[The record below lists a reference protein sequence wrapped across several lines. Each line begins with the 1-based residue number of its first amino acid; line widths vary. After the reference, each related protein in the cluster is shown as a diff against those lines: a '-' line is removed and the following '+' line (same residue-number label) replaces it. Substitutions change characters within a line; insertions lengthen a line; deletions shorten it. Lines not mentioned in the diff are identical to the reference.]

1 MEYLSH
7 TGVKR
12 KSGRYEWGSGE
23 HPYQHEPWFTGWK
36 ELYDKGLKDSE
47 IAKHFHMTLKEYR
60 YRKSYAENAEKA
72 AMIAHVKEMRFTRQM
87 SVEAISKKLG
97 ISTSTVNKYLD
108 PVTEAN
114 NRKTHDLAEALA
126 KSVKEHKYIDIGKG
140 VNVALGVNQT
150 KFEAALQ
157 VLKDEGYIITKFDQP
172 QATNPKQNTHIMVLS
187 APKEGMTD
195 KEKKS
200 AAYKEIMQNKD
211 KIALPYDVHVDSD
224 GKTSQGIYEPKSISS
239 KRIAVRY
246 AEDGGTAKEG
256 LIELRRGVA
265 DLDMNG
271 SKYAQVRIAVD
282 GTHYIK
288 GVAVYSD
295 DIPDGYDI
303 LINTKK
309 SNKVPL
315 KNPDPKGK
323 QVLKNMERDENG
335 DIDMENPFGAQ
346 IMAGGQHFYKDKNG
360 KEQLSIINKVNDE
373 NKWGDWTS
381 ARTLA
386 SQVLSKQDQSIAKR
400 QLDLAYAQSYNEY
413 SEIQKITNPVLKSQ
427 MLEDF
432 GDTCDKKAEHL
443 KAAALPRQSVKVL
456 IPMPTLKE
464 NECYAPDYAD
474 GEVLALI
481 RYPHGGKAEIPIL
494 INNTKNKEGRNMVGT
509 GAGDAIGINAVAAER
524 LSGADFDGDTVVCIP
539 NKHNWIKNAPQL
551 NALKDFDTQ
560 AAYPGYE
567 GMKQISEQYQQIQM
581 GMVTN
586 LITDMTLKG
595 CSNPDEL
602 ARAVKYSMVIV
613 DSYKHNLDY
622 KTCFEECRIQELYDK
637 YQRKEDGR
645 SGGASTIISR
655 ASSQDYR
662 YDYDRVGID
671 PDTGERTYHYTN
683 KRNVEFV
690 NPKTGKKYVK
700 ALSPNH
706 PDYDPNAP
714 LSTIE
719 TTKMNKAKDAYDLV
733 SPDKYP
739 IEKVYADYA
748 NSMKALAN
756 KARKESLNTG
766 TMDYNPEAAK
776 IYAEEVESL
785 KNKVNQSL
793 IQAPLERK
801 AQLVTG
807 YILDQK
813 IKNNPERYNRKTP
826 DGKKKIKKLRE
837 SVIKQQRAILGKSK
851 PSFDI
856 TDREWEA
863 LQAGALSLSVLKQVL
878 QYGDQERIKKLA
890 TPKDINM
897 PALSNANVL
906 MAKAMIN
913 SKYTLKEV
921 ADSFGVS
928 VSTLQRYLKQ

>member
-1 MEYLSH
+1 MADLFH

-23 HPYQHEPWFTGWK
+23 HPYQHEPWFMGWK
-36 ELYDKGLKDSE
+36 ELADKGMKESE
-47 IAKHFHMTLKEYR
+47 IAKHFHMSLKEFR

-87 SVEAISKKLG
+87 SPKAIGEKLG
-97 ISTSTVNKYLD
+97 ISVSTVNKYLD
-108 PVTEAN
+108 PVIEAN
-114 NRKTHDLAEALA
+114 NRKTYDLAEALA
-126 KSVKEHKYIDIGKG
+126 KSVDEKHWIDIGKG
-140 VNVALGVNQT
+140 VNVALGVKQT

-157 VLKDEGYIITKFDQP
+157 VLKDEGYQITKFDQP
-172 QATNPKQNTHIMVLS
+172 QATNPKQNTHIMVLT
-187 APKEGMTD
+187 APNNGTTE

-200 AAYKEIMQNKD
+200 IAYKDIMQNKD

-239 KRIAVRY
+239 KRIFVRY
-246 AEDGGTAKEG
+246 AEDGGTQRDG
-256 LIELRRGVA
+256 SIELRRGVA
-265 DLDMNG
+265 DIDMNG
-271 SKYAQVRIAVD
+271 SRYAQVRIAVD

-288 GVAVYSD
+288 GVAIYSD

-303 LINTKK
+303 IVN
-309 SNKVPL
+309 SNKKRGTPL
-315 KNPDPKGK
+315 LSKDPEAKT
-323 QVLKNMERDENG
+323 VLKPMERDENG
-335 DIDMENPFGAQ
+335 EVDMENPFGAQ

-360 KEQLSIINKVNDE
+360 KEQLSAINKVNDE

-381 ARTLA
+381 ARTIA
-386 SQVLSKQDQSIAKR
+386 SQVLSKQDKSLAKR
-400 QLDLAYAQSYNEY
+400 QLDLAYAQNYQEY
-413 SEIQKITNPVLKSQ
+413 EEIQKITNPVLKAK

-456 IPMPTLKE
+456 IPLPSLKE
-464 NECYAPDYAD
+464 NECYAPDYPD

-494 INNTKNKEGRNMVGT
+494 INNTRNKQGRNMIGT
-509 GAGDAIGINAVAAER
+509 GSGDGIGINAVAAER

-551 NALKDFDTQ
+551 EALKDFDTK
-560 AAYPGYE
+560 AAYPGYP
-567 GMKQISEQYQQIQM
+567 GMKRINEQYQQTQM

-595 CSNPDEL
+595 GANPDEL
-602 ARAVKYSMVIV
+602 ARAIKYSMVII
-613 DSYKHNLDY
+613 DAYKHKLDY
-622 KTCFEECRIQELYDK
+622 KTCFKECRIDELYEK
-637 YQRKEDGR
+637 YQKKG
-645 SGGASTIISR
+645 GGASTIISR
-655 ASSQDYR
+655 ASSQDYIP
-662 YDYDRVGID
+662 DYDRKGID
-671 PDTGERTYHYTN
+671 PETGERTYHFTG
-683 KRNVEFV
+683 KRNVEFI

-706 PDYDPNAP
+706 PDYDPNAN

-719 TTKMNKAKDAYDLV
+719 TSKMYTHKDAYDLV
-733 SPDKYP
+733 SEERYP

-766 TMDYNPEAAK
+766 TIEYNSEAAK
-776 IYAEEVESL
+776 AYADEVTSL

-807 YILDQK
+807 YIVDQK
-813 IKNNPERYNRKTP
+813 MKNNPERYDRKTP

-837 SVIKQQRAILGKSK
+837 STIKQQRAILGKAK

-856 TDREWEA
+856 TDKEWEA
-863 LQAGALSLSVLKQVL
+863 IQSGAVRLGLLKQVL

-890 TPKDINM
+890 TPREVNT
-897 PALSNANVL
+897 PALSPANIL
-906 MAKAMIN
+906 TARAMLN
-913 SKYTLKEV
+913 SKYTLAEV
-921 ADSFGVS
+921 ANYYGIS
-928 VSTLQRYLKQ
+928 VSTLQRYLKK

>member
-1 MEYLSH
+1 MADLFH

-23 HPYQHEPWFTGWK
+23 HPYQHEAWFMGWK
-36 ELYDKGLKDSE
+36 ELSDKGIKDSD
-47 IAKHFHMTLKEYR
+47 IAKHFHMTLKEFR

-72 AMIAHVKEMRFTRQM
+72 ALIAHVKEMRFTRQM
-87 SVEAISKKLG
+87 SPKAIGEKLG
-97 ISTSTVNKYLD
+97 ISVSTVNKYLD
-108 PVTEAN
+108 PVIELN

-126 KSVKEHKYIDIGKG
+126 KSVAEKHWIDIGKG
-140 VNVALGVNQT
+140 VNVALGVKQT

-157 VLKDEGYIITKFDQP
+157 VLKDEGYRITKFDQP
-172 QATNPKQNTHIMVLS
+172 QATNPKQNTHIMVLT
-187 APKEGMTD
+187 APNNGKTE

-200 AAYKEIMQNKD
+200 IAYKDIMQNKD

-239 KRIAVRY
+239 KRIFVRY
-246 AEDGGTAKEG
+246 AEDGGTQRDG
-256 LIELRRGVA
+256 SIELRRGVA
-265 DLDMNG
+265 DIDMNG
-271 SKYAQVRIAVD
+271 SRYAQVRIAVD

-288 GVAVYSD
+288 GVAIYSD

-303 LINTKK
+303 IVN
-309 SNKVPL
+309 SNKKRGTPL
-315 KNPDPKGK
+315 LSKDPEAKT
-323 QVLKNMERDENG
+323 VLKPMERDENG
-335 DIDMENPFGAQ
+335 DVDMENPFGAQ

-360 KEQLSIINKVNDE
+360 KEQLSAINKVNDE

-381 ARTLA
+381 ARTIA
-386 SQVLSKQDQSIAKR
+386 SQVLSKQDKTLAKR
-400 QLDLAYAQSYNEY
+400 QLDLAYAQNYQEY
-413 SEIQKITNPVLKSQ
+413 EEIQKITNPVLKAK

-456 IPMPTLKE
+456 IPLPSLKE
-464 NECYAPDYAD
+464 NECYAPDYPD

-494 INNTKNKEGRNMVGT
+494 INNTRNKQGRNMIGT
-509 GAGDAIGINAVAAER
+509 GSGDGIGINAVAAER

-551 NALKDFDTQ
+551 EALKDFDTK
-560 AAYPGYE
+560 AAYPSYP
-567 GMKQISEQYQQIQM
+567 GMKRINENYQQQQM

-595 CSNPDEL
+595 GANPDEL
-602 ARAVKYSMVIV
+602 ARAVKYSMVII
-613 DSYKHNLDY
+613 DAYKHKLDY
-622 KTCFEECRIQELYDK
+622 QTCFKECRIDELYEK
-637 YQRKEDGR
+637 YQKKG
-645 SGGASTIISR
+645 GGASTIISR
-655 ASSQDYR
+655 ASSQDYIP
-662 YDYDRVGID
+662 DYDRKGID
-671 PDTGERTYHYTN
+671 PETGERTYHFTG
-683 KRNVEFV
+683 KRNVEFI

-700 ALSPNH
+700 ALSPGH
-706 PDYDPNAP
+706 PDYDPNAN

-719 TTKMNKAKDAYDLV
+719 TSKMYTHKDAYDLV
-733 SPDKYP
+733 SEERYP

-766 TMDYNPEAAK
+766 SIEYNADAAK
-776 IYAEEVESL
+776 TYAEEVESL

-807 YILDQK
+807 FIIDQK
-813 IKNNPERYNRKTP
+813 MKSNPERYNKKTP

-837 SVIKQQRAILGKSK
+837 STIKQQRAILGKAK

-856 TDREWEA
+856 TDKEWEA
-863 LQAGALSLSVLKQVL
+863 IQAGAVRLGTLKQIL

-890 TPKDINM
+890 TPRDVNV
-897 PALSNANVL
+897 PALSPANIL
-906 MAKAMIN
+906 TARAMLN
-913 SKYTLKEV
+913 SKYTLAEV
-921 ADSFGVS
+921 ANYYGIS
-928 VSTLQRYLKQ
+928 VSTLQRYLKK

>member
-456 IPMPTLKE
+456 IPKPTLKE

-863 LQAGALSLSVLKQVL
+863 LQAGALRLSVLKQVL

>member
-1 MEYLSH
+1 MVDLFH

-12 KSGRYEWGSGE
+12 KSGRYKWGSGE
-23 HPYQHEPWFTGWK
+23 HPYQHEPWFMGWK
-36 ELYDKGLKDSE
+36 ELADKGMKESE
-47 IAKHFHMTLKEYR
+47 IAKHFHMSLKEFR

-87 SVEAISKKLG
+87 SPKAIGEKLG
-97 ISTSTVNKYLD
+97 ISVSTVNKYLD
-108 PVTEAN
+108 PVIEAN

-126 KSVKEHKYIDIGKG
+126 KSVDEKHWVDIGKG
-140 VNVALGVNQT
+140 VNVALGVKQT

-157 VLKDEGYIITKFDQP
+157 VLKDEGYQITKFDQP
-172 QATNPKQNTHIMVLS
+172 QATNPKQNTHIMVLT
-187 APKEGMTD
+187 APNNGTTE

-200 AAYKEIMQNKD
+200 IAYKDIMQNKD

-224 GKTSQGIYEPKSISS
+224 GKTSQGIYEPTSISS
-239 KRIAVRY
+239 KRIFVRY
-246 AEDGGTAKEG
+246 AEDGGTQRDG
-256 LIELRRGVA
+256 SIELRRGVA
-265 DLDMNG
+265 DIDMNG
-271 SKYAQVRIAVD
+271 SRYAQVRIAVD

-288 GVAVYSD
+288 GVAIYSD

-303 LINTKK
+303 IVN
-309 SNKVPL
+309 SNKKRGTPL
-315 KNPDPKGK
+315 LSKDPEAKT
-323 QVLKNMERDENG
+323 VLKPMERDENG
-335 DIDMENPFGAQ
+335 DVDMENPFGAQ
-346 IMAGGQHFYKDKNG
+346 IMAGGQHFYTDKNG
-360 KEQLSIINKVNDE
+360 KEQLSVINKVNDE

-381 ARTLA
+381 ARTIA
-386 SQVLSKQDQSIAKR
+386 SQVLSKQDKTLAKR
-400 QLDLAYAQSYNEY
+400 QLDLAYAQNYQEY
-413 SEIQKITNPVLKSQ
+413 EEIQKITNPVLKAK

-456 IPMPTLKE
+456 IPLPTLKE
-464 NECYAPDYAD
+464 NECYAPDYPD

-494 INNTKNKEGRNMVGT
+494 INNTRNKQGRNMIGT
-509 GAGDAIGINAVAAER
+509 GSGDGIGINAVAAER

-551 NALKDFDTQ
+551 EALKDFDTK
-560 AAYPGYE
+560 AAYPGYP
-567 GMKQISEQYQQIQM
+567 GMKRINEQYQQTQM

-595 CSNPDEL
+595 GANPDEL
-602 ARAVKYSMVIV
+602 ARAIKYSMVII

-622 KTCFEECRIQELYDK
+622 KTCFKECRIDELYEK
-637 YQRKEDGR
+637 YQKKG
-645 SGGASTIISR
+645 GGASTIISK
-655 ASSQDYR
+655 ASSQDYID
-662 YDYDRVGID
+662 DYDRKGID
-671 PDTGERTYHYTN
+671 PETGERTYHFTG

-700 ALSPNH
+700 AISPGH

-714 LSTIE
+714 LSKIE
-719 TTKMNKAKDAYDLV
+719 TSKMYTHKDAYELV
-733 SPDKYP
+733 SEERYP

-748 NSMKALAN
+748 NSMKALGN

-766 TMDYNPEAAK
+766 TIEYNAEAAK
-776 IYAEEVESL
+776 TYADEVESL

-807 YILDQK
+807 FIVDQK
-813 IKNNPERYNRKTP
+813 IKNNPERFNRKTP

-837 SVIKQQRAILGKSK
+837 STIKQQRAILGKSK

-856 TDREWEA
+856 TDKEWEA
-863 LQAGALSLSVLKQVL
+863 IEAGAVRLGLLKQVL
-878 QYGDQERIKKLA
+878 QYGNQERIKKLA
-890 TPKDINM
+890 TPREVNA
-897 PALSNANVL
+897 PALSPANIL
-906 MAKAMIN
+906 AARAMLN
-913 SKYTLKEV
+913 SKYTLAEV
-921 ADSFGVS
+921 ANYYGVS
-928 VSTLQRYLKQ
+928 VSTLQRYLKK

>member
-1 MEYLSH
+1 MADLSH

-23 HPYQHEPWFTGWK
+23 HPYQHEPWFMGWK
-36 ELYDKGLKDSE
+36 ELADKGMKESE
-47 IAKHFHMTLKEYR
+47 IAKHFHMSLKEFR

-87 SVEAISKKLG
+87 SPKAIGEKLG
-97 ISTSTVNKYLD
+97 ISVSTVNKYLD
-108 PVTEAN
+108 PVIESN

-126 KSVKEHKYIDIGKG
+126 KSVAEKHWIDIGKG
-140 VNVALGVNQT
+140 VNVALGVKQT

-157 VLKDEGYIITKFDQP
+157 VLKDEGYQITKFDQP

-187 APKEGMTD
+187 APNNGTTE

-200 AAYKEIMQNKD
+200 IAYKDIMQNKD

-239 KRIAVRY
+239 KRIFVRY
-246 AEDGGTAKEG
+246 AEDDGAAKEG
-256 LIELRRGVA
+256 CIELRRGVA

-295 DIPDGYDI
+295 NIPDGYDI

-309 SNKVPL
+309 HNTVPL
-315 KNPDPKGK
+315 KSSNPDAK
-323 QVLKNMERDENG
+323 QVLKPMERDENG
-335 DIDMENPFGAQ
+335 DVDPDNPFGAQ

-360 KEQLSIINKVNDE
+360 KEQLSVINKVNDE
-373 NKWGDWTS
+373 STWGDWTS
-381 ARTLA
+381 ARSLA
-386 SQVLSKQDQSIAKR
+386 SQVLSKQDPSLAKR
-400 QLDLAYAQSYNEY
+400 QLNLAYAQNYQEY
-413 SEIQKITNPVLKSQ
+413 EEIQKITNPVLKAK

-443 KAAALPRQSVKVL
+443 KAASLPRQSVKVL
-456 IPMPTLKE
+456 IPMPSLKE
-464 NECYAPDYAD
+464 NECYAPSYPD

-481 RYPHGGKAEIPIL
+481 RFPHGGKAEIPIL
-494 INNTKNKEGRNMVGT
+494 INNTRNKEGRGVLGT
-509 GAGDAIGINAVAAER
+509 SSSDAIGINAVAAER

-539 NKHNWIKNAPQL
+539 NKNNFIKNAPAF
-551 NALKDFDTQ
+551 NALEGFDTKD
-560 AAYPGYE
+560 AYPGYP
-567 GMKQISEQYQQIQM
+567 GMKRINEQYQQTQM

-595 CSNPDEL
+595 CSDPDEL
-602 ARAVKYSMVIV
+602 ARAVKYSMVII
-613 DSYKHNLDY
+613 DAYKHKLDY
-622 KTCFEECRIQELYDK
+622 KSCFEECRIQELYDK
-637 YQRKEDGR
+637 YQKKENGR

-655 ASSQDYR
+655 ASSQDYMP
-662 YDYDRVGID
+662 DYDRKGID
-671 PDTGERTYHYTN
+671 PETGERTYHFTG

-700 ALSPNH
+700 ALSPGH
-706 PDYDPNAP
+706 PDYDPNAN

-719 TTKMNKAKDAYDLV
+719 TSKMYTHKDAYDLV
-733 SPDKYP
+733 SEERYP

-748 NSMKALAN
+748 NSMKALGN

-766 TMDYNPEAAK
+766 SIEYNANAAK
-776 IYAEEVESL
+776 AYAEEVESL

-807 YILDQK
+807 FIVDQK
-813 IKNNPERYNRKTP
+813 MKNNPERYDRKSP

-837 SVIKQQRAILGKSK
+837 STIKQQRAILGKSK

-856 TDREWEA
+856 TDKEWEA
-863 LQAGALSLSVLKQVL
+863 IQSGAVRLGLLKQVL

-890 TPKDINM
+890 TPRESNG
-897 PALSNANVL
+897 PALSPANIL
-906 MAKAMIN
+906 TARAMIN
-913 SKYTLKEV
+913 SKYTLAEV
-921 ADSFGVS
+921 AAYYGIS
-928 VSTLQRYLKQ
+928 VSTLQRYLKK

>member
-23 HPYQHEPWFTGWK
+23 HPYQHEPWFMGWK

-47 IAKHFHMTLKEYR
+47 IAKHFHMSLKEYR

-87 SVEAISKKLG
+87 SVDAISKKLG

-108 PVTEAN
+108 PVTESN
-114 NRKTHDLAEALA
+114 IRKTHDLAEALA
-126 KSVKEHKYIDIGKG
+126 KSVDQHKYIDIGKG
-140 VNVALGVNQT
+140 INVALGVKQT
-150 KFEAALQ
+150 KFEAAIQ
-157 VLKDEGYIITKFDQP
+157 VLKDRGYRITKFDQP

-187 APKEGMTD
+187 APIEGVSEKEA
-195 KEKKS
+195 KS
-200 AAYKEIMQNKD
+200 IAYKEVMMNKD

-224 GKTSQGIYEPKSISS
+224 GKTSQGIYEPSSISS
-239 KRIAVRY
+239 KRIFVRY
-246 AEDGGTAKEG
+246 AEDGGTQRDG
-256 LIELRRGVA
+256 SIELRRGVP
-265 DLDMNG
+265 DIDMNG
-271 SKYAQVRIAVD
+271 SRYAQVRIAVD

-288 GVAVYSD
+288 GVAIYSD

-303 LINTKK
+303 IVN
-309 SNKVPL
+309 SNKKRGTPL
-315 KNPDPKGK
+315 LSKDPDVK
-323 QVLKNMERDENG
+323 QVLKPMERDENG
-335 DIDMENPFGAQ
+335 NVDMENPFGAQ

-360 KEQLSIINKVNDE
+360 KEQLSVINKVNDE

-386 SQVLSKQDQSIAKR
+386 SQVLSKQDKTLAKR
-400 QLDLAYAQSYNEY
+400 QLDLAYAQTYQEY
-413 SEIQKITNPVLKSQ
+413 SDIEKITNPVLKAK

-456 IPMPTLKE
+456 IPIPSLKE

-494 INNTKNKEGRNMVGT
+494 INNTRNKQGRNMIGT
-509 GAGDAIGINAVAAER
+509 GSGDGIGINAVAAER

-551 NALKDFDTQ
+551 EALKDFDTKT
-560 AAYPGYE
+560 AYPGYP
-567 GMKQISEQYQQIQM
+567 GMKRINEQYQQTQM

-602 ARAVKYSMVIV
+602 ARAVKYSMVII
-613 DSYKHNLDY
+613 DSYKHKLDY
-622 KTCFEECRIQELYDK
+622 KSCFDECRIAELYEK
-637 YQRKEDGR
+637 YQKKG
-645 SGGASTIISR
+645 GGASTIISR
-655 ASSQDYR
+655 ASSQDYIP
-662 YDYDRVGID
+662 DYDRKGID
-671 PDTGERTYHYTN
+671 PETGERTYHYTN
-683 KRNVEFV
+683 KRNIEFV

-700 ALSPNH
+700 ALSPNQEG
-706 PDYDPNAP
+706 YDPNAK

-719 TTKMNKAKDAYDLV
+719 TSKMYTHKDARDLMSV
-733 SPDKYP
+733 DKYP

-766 TMDYNPEAAK
+766 TIEYNTEAAK
-776 IYAEEVESL
+776 TYADEVESL

-807 YILDQK
+807 YIVDQK
-813 IKNNPERYNRKTP
+813 LKNNPERYNKKTP
-826 DGKKKIKKLRE
+826 DGKKKVKKLRE
-837 SVIKQQRAILGKSK
+837 SVIKQQRAILGKAK

-863 LQAGALSLSVLKQVL
+863 IQAGAVRLGTLKQIL

-890 TPKDINM
+890 TPKEINM
-897 PALSNANVL
+897 PALSKSNIL